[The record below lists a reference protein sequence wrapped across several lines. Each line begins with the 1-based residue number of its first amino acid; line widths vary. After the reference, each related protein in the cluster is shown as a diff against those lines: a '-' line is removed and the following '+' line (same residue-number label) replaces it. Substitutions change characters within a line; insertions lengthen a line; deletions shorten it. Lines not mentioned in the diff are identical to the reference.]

1 MSSSRSALLLAV
13 ALCVATLAGAGSAQ
27 VTIAADQPAYEVSQL
42 LTVNIS
48 GPPGA
53 PTFLLVDVLPGP
65 FVFPFGT
72 IWVGFSPVFFVVN
85 LGPMPAS
92 GSISVHES
100 FSCRT
105 ALVYG
110 VEVYLQAVCVVG
122 GVKQVSNGLHIAE
135 MPGDCNDDCVGGV
148 AVIGLQV
155 ALENV
160 AQTGTMHIDAV
171 KLNGF
176 QHHYGPLDVPLDLAT
191 DATGLLATPILSANG
206 GVAVSMLEWDGSNL
220 VVRFF
225 VDAPAAGHTSLG
237 GNTEFTIS
245 FGGVQKTIVIHTSCS
260 QPLYV
265 GQTYGDFTVIKLIDL
280 G

>member
-1 MSSSRSALLLAV
+1 MSSSRFAVSLAV
-13 ALCVATLAGAGSAQ
+13 ALFVATLAGTGAAQ
-27 VTIAADQPAYEVSQL
+27 VTIEADQPAYEVSQL

-65 FVFPFGT
+65 VVFPFGT
-72 IWVGFSPVFFVVN
+72 IWIGFSPVYFVVN

-92 GSISVHES
+92 GSMSVHEN

-105 ALVYG
+105 ADVYG
-110 VEVYLQAVCVVG
+110 VEVYLQAICVVG
-122 GVKQVSNGLHIAE
+122 GVKQLSNGLHIGE

-148 AVIGLQV
+148 AVLGLQV

-160 AQTGTMHIDAV
+160 PQTGLLHIDAHKV
-171 KLNGF
+171 NGT
-176 QHHYGPLDVPLDLAT
+176 QHHYGPLDAPLDLAV
-191 DATGLLATPILSANG
+191 DATGILDVPLLGNNG
-206 GVAVSMLEWDGSNL
+206 GVAVSMLEWDGSTL
-220 VVRFF
+220 LVRFF
-225 VDAPAAGHTSLG
+225 IDAPAAGYTALG
-237 GNTEFTIS
+237 GNCEFTIS
-245 FGGVQKTIVIHTSCS
+245 FGGVQKTVVIHTSCS

-265 GQTYGDFTVIKLIDL
+265 GQKYGDFTVVKLIDL